1 MASIKFANTY
11 DTAGLDVNKIP
22 KVKDAIKAYV
32 AKLNKLA
39 DELDA
44 SKNSEWN
51 TVIKNAIKG
60 TNSEA
65 GAKSYISSICAE
77 CRDQIS
83 MLNSFVNALDKLEEK
98 YKSNDKGCTDIGFID
113 GGTHTGITVLK
124 PVIYLYPEEETEV
137 SVKLGNPDLL
147 FSTYPKYNDGWK
159 VTAHPNGDLYD
170 KDGNYYY
177 TLFWDAED
185 TSGID
190 LSEGFVVKGEDTA
203 AFLREKLMYMGFNA
217 KETNEFIIFW
227 LERMENNKYNYIRF
241 RQTEE
246 VNEYMPMVL
255 DKQPDTLL
263 RVIMDYKALDE
274 EIEVRPQEL
283 KSTERKGFVVTEW
296 GGRNLK

>member
-65 GAKSYISSICAE
+65 GAKSYISGICAE

-83 MLNSFVNALDKLEEK
+83 VLNSFVNALDKLEQK
-98 YKSNDKGCTDIGFID
+98 YKSNDKGGCTDIGIIE
-113 GGTHTGITVLK
+113 GGTYHVMK
-124 PVIYLYPEEETEV
+124 PVIYLYPEETTEV

-147 FSTYPKYNDGWK
+147 VSSYPKYNEGWN

-170 KDGNYYY
+170 AAGNYYY

-185 TSGID
+185 TTGID

>member
-1 MASIKFANTY
+1 MDDLKYSIPEIQNESP
-11 DTAGLDVNKIP
+11 L
-22 KVKDAIKAYV
+22 
-32 AKLNKLA
+32 
-39 DELDA
+39 
-44 SKNSEWN
+44 
-51 TVIKNAIKG
+51 
-60 TNSEA
+60 
-65 GAKSYISSICAE
+65 
-77 CRDQIS
+77 
-83 MLNSFVNALDKLEEK
+83 FVVD
-98 YKSNDKGCTDIGFID
+98 SNRG
-113 GGTHTGITVLK
+113 
-124 PVIYLYPEEETEV
+124 
-137 SVKLGNPDLL
+137 
-147 FSTYPKYNDGWK
+147 
-159 VTAHPNGDLYD
+159 LYD